1 MLDIFKQYTGD
12 NMRDP
17 YFREDENEL
26 PYLVSQKRDDDSF
39 ENSGYSE
46 DEEFDSD
53 YNSSARHKSGGK
65 SLDDILNSIYLL
77 ENQRLILKNEL
88 AELLNCRDCTRLDV
102 KEFGFGSYSFVFTR
116 ENEYIKTMDEFL
128 YDSDLDLS
136 RTFSDCYTTHNYD
149 KLIRNPRFVKMI
161 EKTGMEFSRCS
172 GGYESEYS
180 FASDKFSLK
189 DEINVR
195 VIFKV
200 GSRERSYGLDL
211 DRMELSKDYNE
222 FNPSDF

>member
-1 MLDIFKQYTGD
+1 
-12 NMRDP
+12 MRDP

-136 RTFSDCYTTHNYD
+136 RTFSDC
-149 KLIRNPRFVKMI
+149 
-161 EKTGMEFSRCS
+161 
-172 GGYESEYS
+172 S

-211 DRMELSKDYNE
+211 DKMELSKDYNE

>member
-1 MLDIFKQYTGD
+1 
-12 NMRDP
+12 
-17 YFREDENEL
+17 
-26 PYLVSQKRDDDSF
+26 
-39 ENSGYSE
+39 
-46 DEEFDSD
+46 
-53 YNSSARHKSGGK
+53 
-65 SLDDILNSIYLL
+65 
-77 ENQRLILKNEL
+77 
-88 AELLNCRDCTRLDV
+88 
-102 KEFGFGSYSFVFTR
+102 
-116 ENEYIKTMDEFL
+116 
-128 YDSDLDLS
+128 
-136 RTFSDCYTTHNYD
+136 
-149 KLIRNPRFVKMI
+149 MI

>member
-1 MLDIFKQYTGD
+1 MLNILKQYTGD

-102 KEFGFGSYSFVFTR
+102 KEFGFVPH
-116 ENEYIKTMDEFL
+116 IQ
-128 YDSDLDLS
+128 
-136 RTFSDCYTTHNYD
+136 
-149 KLIRNPRFVKMI
+149 
-161 EKTGMEFSRCS
+161 
-172 GGYESEYS
+172 
-180 FASDKFSLK
+180 
-189 DEINVR
+189 
-195 VIFKV
+195 
-200 GSRERSYGLDL
+200 
-211 DRMELSKDYNE
+211 
-222 FNPSDF
+222 